1 MRLRHIEVFHAVYSS
16 ASVSNAA
23 KLLNVSQPSIS
34 KVLKHAEDQLGYKL
48 FERVKGKLIPTQ
60 EAHRLFK
67 EVTLVYTHLDSLK
80 RLSENLGAKH
90 EGVIRIA
97 STPALGLNIIPQAV
111 ASFVEANAKS
121 RFVLETLHL
130 DQIIASL
137 HEGKID
143 LGIVFDP
150 ASYPNIREFVLGT
163 GELVCV
169 TPKNKTLPDS
179 ERISLTDLNGLQFVK
194 LHGRGPLGQ
203 QLNRQI
209 DAGRLNFKT
218 VASVETYHMA
228 KQLVAMGAGVAIIDE
243 ITARSD
249 PQSDI
254 KVLRVDWPTGFQI
267 KALALESE
275 PLSLICQDFVVHLQH
290 VIDQFM
296 SKDIT

>member
-34 KVLKHAEDQLGYKL
+34 KVLKHAEDQLGYRL

-67 EVTLVYTHLDSLK
+67 EVTKVYTHLDSLQK
-80 RLSENLGAKH
+80 LSENLGAKH

-97 STPALGLNIIPQAV
+97 STPALGLNVIPQAV
-111 ASFVEANAKS
+111 ASFIEANDES

-130 DQIIASL
+130 DQIITSL

-150 ASYPNIREFVLGT
+150 ASYPNVQEFVLGS

-169 TPKNKTLPDS
+169 APRNKILPVND
-179 ERISLTDLNGLQFVK
+179 RISLADLNDLQFVK

-209 DAGRLNFKT
+209 DASRLDFNT

-254 KVLRVDWPTGFQI
+254 QVLRLEWPTRFQI

-275 PLSLICQDFVVHLQH
+275 PLSLVCQDFVIHLQH
-290 VIDQFM
+290 TIDQFM
-296 SKDIT
+296 SEKIT